1 MCILFLFFFFRS
13 VNNFEQEM
21 LGLNHRG
28 LHVSS
33 GTRYVI
39 FKSQLMYY
47 KVFRYDSDKN
57 LCFISKTNQTP
68 NVLSNQN
75 ESTRVHLI
83 RTWSGHLFF
92 FCPDYFFLTQG
103 TPEWET
109 RVFCLCWFF
118 AGSLVLS
125 QQKILQ
131 VRCIDHKMSIKDAFW
146 LFIVQY
152 QSWITWITS
161 FSLIQCSLYQYILLT
176 SIQVNYTTFLV
187 YCTNPGLLISK
198 QVPRYPLFIVSILDY
213 WYPSKLHLIH
223 CLLY

>member
-1 MCILFLFFFFRS
+1 
-13 VNNFEQEM
+13 M

-92 FCPDYFFLTQG
+92 LPRLFFFD
-103 TPEWET
+103 T
-109 RVFCLCWFF
+109 RHTRM
-118 AGSLVLS
+118 GNKSVLS
-125 QQKILQ
+125 VLIFCWIFSFIPAENITGKMYWSYNVNKGCIL
-131 VRCIDHKMSIKDAFW
+131 II
-146 LFIVQY
+146 
-152 QSWITWITS
+152 
-161 FSLIQCSLYQYILLT
+161 
-176 SIQVNYTTFLV
+176 
-187 YCTNPGLLISK
+187 YCT
-198 QVPRYPLFIVSILDY
+198 VSIMDY
-213 WYPSKLHLIH
+213 LNHILFPYSVFTVSIYITNKYPSKLHYLP

>member
-1 MCILFLFFFFRS
+1 MHFILFFFRS

-33 GTRYVI
+33 GTQYVI
-39 FKSQLMYY
+39 LKSQLMYY

-68 NVLSNQN
+68 YVFSNQN
-75 ESTRVHLI
+75 EATRVHLI

-92 FCPDYFFLTQG
+92 FCPEYFYCFTQG
-103 TPEWET
+103 TPEWDT
-109 RVFCLCWFF
+109 RVFCLCWFC

-131 VRCIDHKMSIKDAFW
+131 VRYIDHKMSIKDAFW
-146 LFIVQY
+146 LFIVLY
-152 QSWITWITS
+152 QSWIASIIC
-161 FSLIQCSLYQYILLT
+161 FSPFHCLLYQHGLLT
-176 SIQVNYTTFLV
+176 SIQVSYTLSNIYCFNHVLLV
-187 YCTNPGLLISK
+187 SK
-198 QVPRYPLFIVSILDY
+198 
-213 WYPSKLHLIH
+213 
-223 CLLY
+223 

>member
-1 MCILFLFFFFRS
+1 MLNTLYTFEIFDLTNNLQILSGVCAFYFIFFFFRS

-92 FCPDYFFLTQG
+92 FCPDYFFFD
-103 TPEWET
+103 T
-109 RVFCLCWFF
+109 RHTRM
-118 AGSLVLS
+118 GNKSVLS
-125 QQKILQ
+125 VLIF
-131 VRCIDHKMSIKDAFW
+131 CWIFSFIPAENITGKM
-146 LFIVQY
+146 Y
-152 QSWITWITS
+152 
-161 FSLIQCSLYQYILLT
+161 
-176 SIQVNYTTFLV
+176 
-187 YCTNPGLLISK
+187 
-198 QVPRYPLFIVSILDY
+198 
-213 WYPSKLHLIH
+213 
-223 CLLY
+223 